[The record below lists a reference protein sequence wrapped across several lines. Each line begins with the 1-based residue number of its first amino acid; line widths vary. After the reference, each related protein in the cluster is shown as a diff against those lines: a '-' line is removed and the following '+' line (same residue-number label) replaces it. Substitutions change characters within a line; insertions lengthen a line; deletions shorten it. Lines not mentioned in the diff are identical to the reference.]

1 MAITELVTGGFGDL
15 GQAAGA
21 GLNEYTTQ
29 MDYDKLAGEVDALF
43 RQGASPQQASQIL
56 SQKYPQLGGG
66 QPGGAGG
73 MGQPPRPNVPGMN
86 QPNVVP
92 QMIGPSSQMQTP
104 GGGYGTLGAPQQ
116 APQQSA
122 PPQQPYP
129 TVGQTSPAMER
140 WLAAG
145 DESRS
150 TPRNPGMIPQD
161 QTPIAYPE
169 TAPRQAQPQ
178 NRMQQTSGAPSQAPQ
193 QPGGMGGL
201 ITPRNMP
208 LAQMIFQQRQKDA
221 SSEARLQGIER
232 QLAVRQAVE
241 GMKEEGRNSRAVF
254 NAGARAALK
263 EADLDAAIQTAQ
275 LRNDTQ
281 VLAIL
286 SGLKAAMARVGESA
300 ADRAQRGEQFDDRM
314 EKDDQVLKVL
324 TQTLGNG
331 LDSYSR
337 MPDDV
342 AKEQLG
348 QASAAYIEYMKTKG
362 VSITPGSKKT
372 EQVPGQFF
380 GTNEKTTKTPP
391 AAAVK
396 PPTGPQPE
404 KVVKRTGTDKNT
416 GKRITEYTDGT
427 RKEE

>member
-56 SQKYPQLGGG
+56 TQKYPQLGGG

-122 PPQQPYP
+122 PPQQP
-129 TVGQTSPAMER
+129 
-140 WLAAG
+140 
-145 DESRS
+145 
-150 TPRNPGMIPQD
+150 PQD
-161 QTPIAYPE
+161 PRLASRPSGNRILGSPLELNGVAPDAPIAYPE

-178 NRMQQTSGAPSQAPQ
+178 NRMQQTGGAPSQAPQ

-396 PPTGPQPE
+396 PPTGPKPE
-404 KVVKRTGTDKNT
+404 KVVKRTGINQKT

>member
-1 MAITELVTGGFGDL
+1 MAITDLVTGGFGTL
-15 GQAAGA
+15 GQGVGAGA
-21 GLNEYTTQ
+21 EGIVTQ
-29 MDYDKLAGEVDALF
+29 MDYDKLASEVDALF

-56 SQKYPQLGGG
+56 TQKYPQLGGG

-104 GGGYGTLGAPQQ
+104 GGGGGFGTLG

-129 TVGQTSPAMER
+129 TVGQTSPALER
-140 WLAAG
+140 TFAAG
-145 DESRS
+145 DASRS
-150 TPRNPGMIPQD
+150 MPRNPGMIPQD
-161 QTPIAYPE
+161 QTPTPYPE

-232 QLAVRQAVE
+232 QLAGRQAVE

-263 EADLDAAIQTAQ
+263 EADLGAAIQTAQ

-300 ADRAQRGEQFDDRM
+300 ADRTQRGEQFDDRM
-314 EKDDQVLKVL
+314 ENDDPVLKVL

-331 LDSYSR
+331 LNSYSR

-348 QASAAYIEYMKTKG
+348 QASAAYIEYLKTKG

-396 PPTGPQPE
+396 PPKKSRAAELGIE
-404 KVVKRTGTDKNT
+404 
-416 GKRITEYTDGT
+416 
-427 RKEE
+427 

>member
-56 SQKYPQLGGG
+56 SQKYPQWGGG

-122 PPQQPYP
+122 PPQQP
-129 TVGQTSPAMER
+129 
-140 WLAAG
+140 
-145 DESRS
+145 
-150 TPRNPGMIPQD
+150 PQD
-161 QTPIAYPE
+161 PRLASRPAGNRILGSPLELNGVAPDAPTPYPE

-337 MPDDV
+337 MPDNV

-396 PPTGPQPE
+396 PPTGPKPE
-404 KVVKRTGTDKNT
+404 KVVKRTGINQKT

>member
-56 SQKYPQLGGG
+56 TQKYPQLGGG

-104 GGGYGTLGAPQQ
+104 GGGYGTLGSPQQ

-122 PPQQPYP
+122 PPQQP
-129 TVGQTSPAMER
+129 
-140 WLAAG
+140 
-145 DESRS
+145 
-150 TPRNPGMIPQD
+150 PQD
-161 QTPIAYPE
+161 PRLASRPSGNRILGSPLELNDVAPDAPTPYPE
-169 TAPRQAQPQ
+169 TAPRPAQPQ

-193 QPGGMGGL
+193 QGAGGMGGL

-232 QLAVRQAVE
+232 QLAGRQAVE

-263 EADLDAAIQTAQ
+263 EADLGAAIQTAQ

-337 MPDDV
+337 LPDDV

-362 VSITPGSKKT
+362 VSITPSSKKT